1 MNPLRLPFSP
11 LFLSHFSPPHTSHAP
26 IRNCCPGSTCTLKAV
41 FLCLSRN
48 KHFSAVPLRACSKFK
63 HDFGGPYSPP
73 VFAISSLIYLFVIP
87 PFICFNVFIPSSF
100 YNSFI
105 RAPDVC
111 VASVHLALQY
121 RVCGI
126 VRGPCIYART
136 QTHSHARVR
145 VGSVCLATQYVCV
158 QAVFLLAEHWY
169 ALLTYQERKKTNI

>member
-1 MNPLRLPFSP
+1 MILVAHTPPPRFCYIFFNLSIRYPTIH
-11 LFLSHFSPPHTSHAP
+11 LFQ
-26 IRNCCPGSTCTLKAV
+26 C
-41 FLCLSRN
+41 
-48 KHFSAVPLRACSKFK
+48 
-63 HDFGGPYSPP
+63 
-73 VFAISSLIYLFVIP
+73 
-87 PFICFNVFIPSSF
+87 FIPSSF

-169 ALLTYQERKKTNI
+169 ALLTYQERKKQTFNLPALALHVDAPVISYSKLCVCVRFLLHWGNQMFPQGQ